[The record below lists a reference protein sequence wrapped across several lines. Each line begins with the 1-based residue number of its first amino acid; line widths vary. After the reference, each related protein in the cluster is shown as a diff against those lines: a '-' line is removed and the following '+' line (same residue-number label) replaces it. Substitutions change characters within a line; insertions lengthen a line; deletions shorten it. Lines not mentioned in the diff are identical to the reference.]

1 MSYGINWSVLLTG
14 LHTIRHAWDDE
25 MWNVVEGYM
34 NSVVDTKPIAVSITR
49 AASLVGL
56 SKWTIRAYAR
66 SGKLPVARFGKR
78 VLIPMS
84 ALERFVKDATVN
96 GEEREQ

>member
-1 MSYGINWSVLLTG
+1 MLTD
-14 LHTIRHAWDDE
+14 LHTIRHGWDDE

-34 NSVVDTKPIAVSITR
+34 NSTADTKPIAVSIAR

-66 SGKLPVARFGKR
+66 AGKLPVARFGKR
-78 VLIPMS
+78 VLVPMAS
-84 ALERFVKDATVN
+84 LEQLVRDAT
-96 GEEREQ
+96 RK